1 MTFAT
6 YLARRVW
13 WSAAAAISAIL
24 LAGAAAGFWYGPN
37 RISLACIATAAAIG
51 IALLGLRDWPSK
63 PAGGAR
69 ELGQPFDVWL
79 ITLGILLMVLL
90 FAMAAG
96 LRPALTFVQE
106 HFEEFNRSFDT
117 VLLMTPLFQLTVFAL
132 LAGGV
137 LALLFLLVAGDQLFS
152 RAVIALT
159 LAHLGLLMCT
169 FSVADVVHDVGL
181 TLGSE
186 LPVVQQ
192 HDDVVAKSARNMA
205 WGLAVYAIAI
215 PVLVARNRSRPAVV
229 PASPARAAT
238 PTGRPTEAPALE
250 FAGSHHPFGGAFYSV
265 RATYLAGLFGGI
277 AHIDDLDTVKS
288 FTARILPM
296 RLRKSI
302 RISSDSDQIEVL
314 RIEAQQMVAISAPY
328 DIFDPRSVEL
338 IGTVRHHMGGEWS
351 IEDRDGREIG
361 TVKRKDMSL
370 GSATYEAYSGPHH
383 VATFRS
389 SNTPK
394 AGAAVDFSRDA
405 GHTLDRRVG
414 IALALLVFLGD
425 AGNG

>member
-1 MTFAT
+1 M
-6 YLARRVW
+6 
-13 WSAAAAISAIL
+13 
-24 LAGAAAGFWYGPN
+24 
-37 RISLACIATAAAIG
+37 
-51 IALLGLRDWPSK
+51 
-63 PAGGAR
+63 
-69 ELGQPFDVWL
+69 
-79 ITLGILLMVLL
+79 
-90 FAMAAG
+90 
-96 LRPALTFVQE
+96 
-106 HFEEFNRSFDT
+106 
-117 VLLMTPLFQLTVFAL
+117 
-132 LAGGV
+132 
-137 LALLFLLVAGDQLFS
+137 
-152 RAVIALT
+152 
-159 LAHLGLLMCT
+159 
-169 FSVADVVHDVGL
+169 
-181 TLGSE
+181 
-186 LPVVQQ
+186 
-192 HDDVVAKSARNMA
+192 
-205 WGLAVYAIAI
+205 
-215 PVLVARNRSRPAVV
+215 
-229 PASPARAAT
+229 
-238 PTGRPTEAPALE
+238 
-250 FAGSHHPFGGAFYSV
+250 
-265 RATYLAGLFGGI
+265 
-277 AHIDDLDTVKS
+277 KS